1 MRWVITTGKVT
12 MYKINKQQRYIEQ
25 HREIQPLF
33 CNKLKWSIIYK
44 NIDSLCCMP
53 ETNKIL

>member
-12 MYKINKQQRYIEQ
+12 MYKINKQQRYIVQ

-44 NIDSLCCMP
+44 NTDSH
-53 ETNKIL
+53 THKKHKR